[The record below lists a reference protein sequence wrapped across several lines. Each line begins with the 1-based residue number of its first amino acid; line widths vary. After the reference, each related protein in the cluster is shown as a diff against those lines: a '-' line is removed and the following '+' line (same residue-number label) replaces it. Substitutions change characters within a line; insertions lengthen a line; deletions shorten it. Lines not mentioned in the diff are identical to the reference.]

1 MKILT
6 LLSRHA
12 VRFTFSSAV
21 IFVLLLH
28 SIGILNLTAISRLEN
43 FTYDIRLNMLM
54 PGKVDE
60 RIVIIDIDEK
70 SLKEQGRWPW
80 SRNKLA
86 DLVNQLFDGYHVN
99 VLGIDVVFAEKDE
112 SSGLKRLEEIKAKYL
127 PSDQGFSQA
136 IDALR
141 PSLDYDQVFADSLK
155 KRNVV
160 LGYFFLRGKESRV
173 SGNLPKASFVEG
185 DINNG
190 NSQLIDA
197 TGFGANLEVLQN
209 STNNAGHFNSDPDE
223 DGISRKVPMLIKYNG
238 KMYEAF
244 SLAVAR
250 AVLDGDA
257 NRFSHNP
264 AIKIQAG
271 PTEDLQTGE
280 HYAGLEWLKLGNHKI
295 PVNEETAALIPYR
308 GPQGSFIYVSATD
321 VLTHKVNPA
330 KLKNKI
336 VLLGTTAAG
345 LMDLRATPMQ
355 SIYAGVEVHANMI
368 AGILDNNIKENPAYT
383 QGAEFLLLL
392 LVGLFLALML
402 PTLSPLSAI
411 MATFLTIMVIL
422 TFNLLAWEYGN
433 LVLPLASLL
442 VMIMSIYFINMSY
455 GFFIESRNKRLLAGL
470 FGQYVPPELVNEMAE
485 NLDSYSLE
493 GESRE
498 MTVLFSDIRG
508 FTNISEG
515 LDPKQLTH
523 LMNDFLTP
531 MTHVIHH
538 NRGTIDKYMGDAIMA
553 FWGAPLHDNNH
564 AKHAIQAAFGMIV
577 ALEKLQQEFVAKGF
591 PPISIGIG
599 LNTGEMIVGNMG
611 SKFRMAYTV
620 MGDAVNLGS
629 RLESL
634 TKNYGVYIIVS
645 EYTKAQVPE
654 YIYRELD
661 IVRVKGKDKPVAIFE
676 PISIGDLID
685 QATKNN
691 LARYIEALRL
701 YRSQSWDLA
710 EVEFLQLQKLEP
722 ERYVYP
728 MYLERIQFFR
738 KMPPGDDWDG
748 VFNFDTK

>member
-1 MKILT
+1 
-6 LLSRHA
+6 
-12 VRFTFSSAV
+12 
-21 IFVLLLH
+21 
-28 SIGILNLTAISRLEN
+28 
-43 FTYDIRLNMLM
+43 
-54 PGKVDE
+54 
-60 RIVIIDIDEK
+60 
-70 SLKEQGRWPW
+70 
-80 SRNKLA
+80 
-86 DLVNQLFDGYHVN
+86 
-99 VLGIDVVFAEKDE
+99 
-112 SSGLKRLEEIKAKYL
+112 
-127 PSDQGFSQA
+127 
-136 IDALR
+136 
-141 PSLDYDQVFADSLK
+141 
-155 KRNVV
+155 
-160 LGYFFLRGKESRV
+160 
-173 SGNLPKASFVEG
+173 
-185 DINNG
+185 
-190 NSQLIDA
+190 
-197 TGFGANLEVLQN
+197 
-209 STNNAGHFNSDPDE
+209 
-223 DGISRKVPMLIKYNG
+223 
-238 KMYEAF
+238 
-244 SLAVAR
+244 
-250 AVLDGDA
+250 
-257 NRFSHNP
+257 
-264 AIKIQAG
+264 
-271 PTEDLQTGE
+271 
-280 HYAGLEWLKLGNHKI
+280 
-295 PVNEETAALIPYR
+295 
-308 GPQGSFIYVSATD
+308 
-321 VLTHKVNPA
+321 
-330 KLKNKI
+330 
-336 VLLGTTAAG
+336 
-345 LMDLRATPMQ
+345 
-355 SIYAGVEVHANMI
+355 
-368 AGILDNNIKENPAYT
+368 
-383 QGAEFLLLL
+383 
-392 LVGLFLALML
+392 
-402 PTLSPLSAI
+402 
-411 MATFLTIMVIL
+411 
-422 TFNLLAWEYGN
+422 
-433 LVLPLASLL
+433 
-442 VMIMSIYFINMSY
+442 MSY

-470 FGQYVPPELVNEMAE
+470 FGQYVPPELVNEMAD

-728 MYLERIQFFR
+728 MYLERIEFFR
-738 KMPPGDDWDG
+738 KTPPGDDWDG